1 MPESAAQDATPLL
14 PREGVASGRR
24 AVGELRVWLTAAGL
38 AMGLVMITGL
48 LALIAWKGIAV
59 FWPSEVRLVRLSG
72 AVENGEGG
80 SFAGTL
86 VKEQQRLTADGR
98 VVREQQYFIG
108 NKEAGRLAFRHV
120 DAESIVEETKPRGI
134 RVAERLQGGDAIFFP
149 VALLLAD
156 GSRVE
161 AEAADFES
169 LLASLIA
176 DAGGRRQRMRE
187 LERHVLPALNARIL
201 KLSERGADDVT
212 DELAEMRA
220 LYARHA
226 DEVRLLREWPAAEVL
241 ECRLGSG
248 EERRLVVAELLRLH
262 APNEMSWMEKW
273 VACARGMWTFVSEEP
288 REANT
293 EGGIFPAV
301 FGTFVMTLLMAL
313 LVTPFGIIAAVYLR
327 EYARQGLVV
336 RVVRIC
342 VNNLAGVPSIV
353 FGVFGLGFF
362 VYGAGGF
369 LDGGPEHPLPPVWW
383 SVVVLLG
390 LAAVA
395 AAAWLG
401 AHHRALVPGRVNDGG
416 AWRRLEGGLWLAGV
430 LLLVVALARC
440 PYFEGFFHERLPAPT
455 FGTGG
460 ILWASL
466 TLALMTLPVVIV
478 ATEEALAAVPRGVRE
493 AALACGAS
501 KWQAIQRVVLPGALP
516 GVMTGVILAMARGAG
531 EVAPLM
537 ITGVV
542 KLAPTLP
549 VDLEWPFLHAERK
562 FMHLGFHIYDLGFQ
576 SPDSEAAIPMV
587 FATTLL
593 LILLVVV
600 LNLAAI
606 HIRSRLRARFQ
617 AATF

>member
-1 MPESAAQDATPLL
+1 MPQSSSHDASIPTPH
-14 PREGVASGRR
+14 SGARVER
-24 AVGELRVWLTAAGL
+24 AVGELRVWLTAGGL
-38 AMGLVMITGL
+38 AVGLMMITGL
-48 LALIAWKGIAV
+48 LALISWKGVSV
-59 FWPSEVRLVRLSG
+59 FWPAEVRLVRLAAGVNG
-72 AVENGEGG
+72 AGEE
-80 SFAGTL
+80 SFAGVW
-86 VKEQQRLTADGR
+86 VKEQMRRGLEGEPVLER
-98 VVREQQYFIG
+98 QYFTG
-108 NKEAGRLAFRHV
+108 NKQAGRLAFRHV
-120 DAESIVEETKPRGI
+120 DVKRILEETLPRDI
-134 RVAERLQGGDAIFFP
+134 LLAERLQGGDAIFFP
-149 VALLLAD
+149 TALVLED
-156 GSRVE
+156 GTRVE
-161 AEAADFES
+161 AGAVDFDKHLMTQMAEARLRRERLRHLERQVLPKLSARMLALEGRGEAAS
-169 LLASLIA
+169 A
-176 DAGGRRQRMRE
+176 
-187 LERHVLPALNARIL
+187 
-201 KLSERGADDVT
+201 
-212 DELAEMRA
+212 ELAEARFMYEKQVAEVRA
-220 LYARHA
+220 L
-226 DEVRLLREWPAAEVL
+226 RERAAEAVL

-248 EERRLVVAELLRLH
+248 EESRLMVAEILSIY
-262 APNEMSWMEKW
+262 APNGLSWAEKVGIFTRAVW
-273 VACARGMWTFVSEEP
+273 AFLSEEP

-313 LVTPFGIIAAVYLR
+313 LVTPLGIIAAVYLR
-327 EYARQGLVV
+327 EYARQGGVV

-383 SVVVLLG
+383 SVAVLGGLGAVVG
-390 LAAVA
+390 
-395 AAAWLG
+395 AAWLG
-401 AHHRALVPGRVNDGG
+401 AHHRTLVPGRAVYDR
-416 AWRRLEGGLWLAGV
+416 AWRRLEGGLWVAGV

-440 PYFEGFFHERLPAPT
+440 PYFEGFFAEKLPAPT

-501 KWQAIQRVVLPGALP
+501 RWQMIQRVALPGALP

-617 AATF
+617 VAAF

>member
-1 MPESAAQDATPLL
+1 MA
-14 PREGVASGRR
+14 EGRAGR
-24 AVGELRVWLTAAGL
+24 
-38 AMGLVMITGL
+38 
-48 LALIAWKGIAV
+48 
-59 FWPSEVRLVRLSG
+59 
-72 AVENGEGG
+72 
-80 SFAGTL
+80 
-86 VKEQQRLTADGR
+86 
-98 VVREQQYFIG
+98 
-108 NKEAGRLAFRHV
+108 EAGR
-120 DAESIVEETKPRGI
+120 
-134 RVAERLQGGDAIFFP
+134 
-149 VALLLAD
+149 
-156 GSRVE
+156 
-161 AEAADFES
+161 
-169 LLASLIA
+169 
-176 DAGGRRQRMRE
+176 
-187 LERHVLPALNARIL
+187 
-201 KLSERGADDVT
+201 
-212 DELAEMRA
+212 
-220 LYARHA
+220 
-226 DEVRLLREWPAAEVL
+226 L

-248 EERRLVVAELLRLH
+248 EARVLEVADLLRLH
-262 APNEMSWMEKW
+262 APNDLGLAGKAG
-273 VACARGMWTFVSEEP
+273 VFARGVWAFLSEEP

-369 LDGGPEHPLPPVWW
+369 IDGGPEQPLPPVWW
-383 SVVVLLG
+383 S
-390 LAAVA
+390 AAVLGGLGA
-395 AAAWLG
+395 VTGAAWLG
-401 AHHRALVPGRVNDGG
+401 AHHRALVPGRPEHGR
-416 AWRRLEGGLWLAGV
+416 AWRRLEGGLWVAGV
-430 LLLVVALARC
+430 LLVVVALARC
-440 PYFEGFFHERLPAPT
+440 PYFEGFFREKLPAPT

-501 KWQAIQRVVLPGALP
+501 RWQMIQRVALPGALP

-617 AATF
+617 AAAF